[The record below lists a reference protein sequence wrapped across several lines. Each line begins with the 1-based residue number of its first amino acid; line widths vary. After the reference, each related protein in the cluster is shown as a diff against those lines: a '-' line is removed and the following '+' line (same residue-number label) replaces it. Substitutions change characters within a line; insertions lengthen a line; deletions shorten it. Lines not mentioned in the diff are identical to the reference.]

1 MKTPNSVIEILND
14 LVMIHNDRITGY
26 ERALAELKHEDD
38 DLKPLFTEYI
48 DQSRRLKNELGNEV
62 QTYGGSIESG
72 TTTGGKIYR
81 AWMDVK
87 AIFTGHDRHTVL
99 SNCEFGEDAAQ
110 KAYTD
115 ALKEEVPAYIAEMLL
130 DQKDELKEAHDEIK
144 SYRDQYV

>member
-26 ERALAELKHEDD
+26 ERALAELNQEDA

-48 DQSRRLKNELGNEV
+48 NQSRRLKNELGNEV

-87 AIFTGHDRHTVL
+87 SVFSANDRHTVL
-99 SNCEFGEDAAQ
+99 SSCKFGEDAAQ
-110 KAYTD
+110 KAYSD
-115 ALKEEVPAYIAEMLL
+115 ALREDLPAYIAEMLL

-144 SYRDQYV
+144 SHRDQYV